1 MVEETTGKA
10 ARAGE
15 GHGLARS
22 QRSLQRLPK
31 AHLHLHL
38 DGSYPRAAVEALAR
52 RRGVPFSVPER
63 FEDVWQFF
71 AAYGEVPRLVE
82 THEDLAAL
90 CRALVE
96 AEAGEGVLYME
107 PAIEPQLY
115 APRLGSLG
123 EVTRTMLAAFAE
135 AARDHDIE
143 VGAMLT
149 INTDED
155 LAIAEDLAGIAA
167 HHAGKGITALGTA
180 GFVEPAGLGRFRRAA
195 GIARAAA
202 LPIVSHAGQT
212 GGADSIAEALDE
224 LGATR
229 ISHGFRAIESVELV
243 HRMADARVCCD
254 MCPVSNQRL
263 GLVPDLAR
271 HPAPRLI
278 AEGVPVTLNADDPL
292 WFGAGITAQY
302 EIARNAWG
310 LADPEIA
317 AFSRAGALASGMSLA
332 TRQRLLDGIDA
343 WLAGDAGAGETA

>member
-1 MVEETTGKA
+1 MVEGTTGA
-10 ARAGE
+10 AAGE
-15 GHGLARS
+15 GPGVSGAARS
-22 QRSLQRLPK
+22 LRRLPK

-52 RRGVPFSVPER
+52 KRGVPFSVPER

-71 AAYGEVPRLVE
+71 AAYGEVPKLVE

-96 AEAGEGVLYME
+96 AEAGEGVVYME

-123 EVTRTMLAAFAE
+123 EVTRTMLSAFAE
-135 AARDHDIE
+135 AARDHDVE

-155 LAIAEDLAGIAA
+155 LAI
-167 HHAGKGITALGTA
+167 AGKGITALGTA

-229 ISHGFRAIESVELV
+229 ISHGFRAVESVDLV

-302 EIARNAWG
+302 EIARTEWG
-310 LADPEIA
+310 LAGPGIA
-317 AFSRAGALASGMSLA
+317 EFARAGALAAGMSLA